1 MISLIRLQAQEKREK
16 LWENFLSHLDEL
28 KENLSGNGKLLYLSQ
43 RARHQDITLFV
54 HVPDPNVIGDFIAKD
69 LSTIDDITSIWAIN
83 LMKPIFLPLPK
94 DTKDK
99 TRFSISVK
107 VFPSKLTD
115 VYENLFKQSF
125 HDDLKMVYIA
135 FTFHLFEESI
145 IFSLLADHED
155 TTEKHIRNVV
165 REIPGVLQTRTHRIS
180 KTKPLISYDE
190 WKDYALRHSIVP
202 SWDEKYM
209 VEGFQ
214 I

>member
-1 MISLIRLQAQEKREK
+1 MISLIRLKSQEKREK
-16 LWENFLSHLDEL
+16 LWGNFLSHLDEL
-28 KENLSGNGKLLYLSQ
+28 KENLSGDGKLLYLSQ

-54 HVPDPNVIGDFIAKD
+54 HVPNPDVIGDFISKN
-69 LSTIDDITSIWAIN
+69 LSTIEDITSVWAIN

-99 TRFSISVK
+99 KRFTISVK

-115 VYENLFKQSF
+115 VYEKLFKQSF

-135 FTFHLFEESI
+135 YTFHLFEESI
-145 IFSLLADHED
+145 IYSLLAANED
-155 TTEKHIRNVV
+155 EIEKHIRNVV
-165 REIPGVLQTRTHRIS
+165 RKIPGVLQTRTHQIS

-190 WKDYALRHSIVP
+190 WKDYAIRYGIVP
-202 SWDEKYM
+202 SWDDKYM

-214 I
+214 V

>member
-1 MISLIRLQAQEKREK
+1 MISLIRIQSQEKREK
-16 LWENFLSHLDEL
+16 LWNNFLSHLDEL
-28 KENLSGNGKLLYLSQ
+28 KENLSGNGRLLYLSQ

-54 HVPDPNVIGDFIAKD
+54 HVPDPNVLGNFISTD
-69 LSTIDDITSIWAIN
+69 LSIIEDITSIWAIN

-94 DTKDK
+94 DTKEK

-115 VYENLFKQSF
+115 VYESLFKQSF
-125 HDDLKMVYIA
+125 RDDLKMVYIA

-145 IFSLLADHED
+145 IFSLLADNEE
-155 TTEKHIRNVV
+155 TMEKHIRTVANK
-165 REIPGVLQTRTHRIS
+165 IPGVLQTRTHQIS
-180 KTKPLISYDE
+180 KTKPLISYEE
-190 WKDYALRHSIVP
+190 WKSYATRHGIVP
-202 SWDEKYM
+202 SWDERYM